1 MAANASNPFI
11 AYTQPHIEE
20 FKIPAA
26 SLYKDSL
33 DAFSKS
39 AQKPKQKVFN
49 NITKLLQESYFVGAT
64 KYGNN
69 FIS

>member
-1 MAANASNPFI
+1 MTNATNPFL
-11 AYTQPHIEE
+11 AYTQPRIEE
-20 FKIPAA
+20 FKMPVADMYKN
-26 SLYKDSL
+26 SLN
-33 DAFSKS
+33 AFCKS
-39 AQKPKQKVFN
+39 TQKPKQKVFN